1 MIDIYFIRH
10 GETDHN
16 AKHLHQPDN
25 VPLNTLGKK
34 QAKVTKELIVRIH
47 PTHLIASNF
56 ERAVETATILNEELM
71 LPTEHNQLFHEL
83 DRPTLLDGT
92 HHFHPRSVWYMF
104 RWFFSKNEAHWQK
117 LEAESRTAFVR
128 RVQEAQDYLE
138 TFPNNSR
145 IVVVSHSV
153 FINYFV
159 ARLCKKK
166 PVSPFKAA
174 FMLLKVKA
182 LDNSSLTHISF
193 DPSLPEGTCK
203 WKLLSFDD
211 DSHVVT

>member
-1 MIDIYFIRH
+1 MIDVYFIRH

-25 VPLNTLGKK
+25 VPLNMLGKK
-34 QAKVTKELIVRIH
+34 QAEVTRSLIQKNN
-47 PTHLIASNF
+47 PTHFISSNF
-56 ERAVETATILNEELM
+56 TRAAETAAILNDALM
-71 LPTEHNQLFHEL
+71 LPVEQNTLFHEL

-92 HHFHPRSVWYMF
+92 HHFHPRSVWYMI
-104 RWFFSKNEAHWQK
+104 RWFFSKNEARWQK

-174 FMLLKVKA
+174 LMLLKVKT
-182 LDNSSLTHISF
+182 LDNSSLTHVSY
-193 DPSLPEGTCK
+193 DSSLPEGTCK